1 MSTQYEVLVSL
12 DVGDQVTHQRFGFG
26 TVLATSGSGDKSEA
40 DIDFG
45 PAGVKRMLLRYAP
58 MEKL

>member
-12 DVGDQVTHQRFGFG
+12 DVGDKVTHQRFGFG

-40 DIDFG
+40 AIDFG
-45 PAGVKRMLLRYAP
+45 PAGVKCMLLRYAP
-58 MEKL
+58 MVKL